1 MTEPKPPASKAK
13 KAGIIGAIVGLA
25 AAGIAAGVATERYL
39 VRKARNT
46 EDDPYADEP
55 FGELPYDRS
64 ATVTTADGVEL
75 HAEVE
80 GADDAPVTA
89 VFVHGF
95 CLDMGTFHFQRRAL
109 TQAKLPVRAIYYD
122 QPGHGRSGALPVAEY
137 DIETLGTGLG
147 DVIDVLA
154 PEGPLVLVGHSMGAM
169 TIMAL
174 AEQRPELF
182 AERVKGVS
190 LLSTSSGGLSEVSF
204 GLPKMISQLRR
215 PLLPLVTRAA
225 TMTPTMID
233 RARRAAGDIAWLL
246 TRRYGFGTSRPSPSV
261 VSYVELMNTATPM
274 QTVAGY
280 LKTLMEHSR
289 ADSLMA
295 FTGGDVLIIGGAKDL
310 FTPVAHTR
318 LLAEAMP
325 AARLVV
331 LPEAGHVAPLE
342 FPDEVSGP
350 LIAQLHRICEAV
362 TASPLKKLFR
372 RRRKKPEQ
380 GERQ

>member
-1 MTEPKPPASKAK
+1 MSGDAKGGKAK
-13 KAGIIGAIVGLA
+13 KAGIIGAVVGLA

-46 EDDPYADEP
+46 DDDPYADEP
-55 FGELPYDRS
+55 FGLLPYDET

-75 HAEVE
+75 YAEIVNPA
-80 GADDAPVTA
+80 GDAKAAVTA

-109 TQAKLPVRAIYYD
+109 TNAGLPVRAIYYD
-122 QPGHGRSGALPVAEY
+122 QPGHGRSGALPTAEY

-147 DVIDVLA
+147 GIIDALA
-154 PEGPLVLVGHSMGAM
+154 PKGPLVLIGHSMGAM

-174 AEQRPELF
+174 AQQRPELF
-182 AERVKGVS
+182 AERVKGVA

-204 GLPKMISQLRR
+204 GFPKVISQLRR
-215 PLLPLVTRAA
+215 PLVPLVTRAA
-225 TMTPTMID
+225 SMTPTMID
-233 RARRAAGDIAWLL
+233 RARRAAGDVAWLL
-246 TRRYGFGTSRPSPSV
+246 TRRYGFGTAKPSPSV

-289 ADSLMA
+289 ADALTA
-295 FTGGDVLIIGGAKDL
+295 FTGGDVLIIGGVKDL
-310 FTPVAHTR
+310 FTPIAHTHR
-318 LLAEAMP
+318 LAELMP

-350 LIAQLHRICEAV
+350 LIAQLHRISEAV
-362 TASPLKKLFR
+362 TATPLRKLFHR
-372 RRRKKPEQ
+372 RGRKST
-380 GERQ
+380 